1 MEEKAI
7 KAKYT
12 KILKYEIEAEAE
24 SSLHIGN
31 GMSDE
36 GEVLVDDR
44 TGEPF
49 IQGTSVAGAF
59 LEAADEEQK
68 NILEIEM
75 SRRVLLT
82 IKAELRFLMYILRIM
97 LV

>member
-1 MEEKAI
+1 MEEKSI

-24 SSLHIGN
+24 SALHIGN
-31 GMSDE
+31 GMSNE

-49 IQGTSVAGAF
+49 IQGTSVAGHF
-59 LEAADEEQK
+59 WKQRMRSRK